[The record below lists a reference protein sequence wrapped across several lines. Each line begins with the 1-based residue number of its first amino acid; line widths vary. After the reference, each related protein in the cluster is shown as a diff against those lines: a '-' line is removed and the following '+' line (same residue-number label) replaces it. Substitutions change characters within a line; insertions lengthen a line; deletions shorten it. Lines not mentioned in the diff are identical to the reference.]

1 MVGGHSL
8 SPSLVSKTMS
18 EQDENGNPNETN
30 ETEREVNGPESPDS
44 EIVEF
49 VRNWTVIELSM
60 LT

>member
-1 MVGGHSL
+1 
-8 SPSLVSKTMS
+8 MS